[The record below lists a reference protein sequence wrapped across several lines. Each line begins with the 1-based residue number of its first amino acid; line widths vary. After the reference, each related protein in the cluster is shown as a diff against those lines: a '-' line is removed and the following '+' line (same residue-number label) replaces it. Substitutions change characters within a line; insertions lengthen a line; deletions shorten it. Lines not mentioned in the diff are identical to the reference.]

1 MALKTI
7 KDVKEDLLPM
17 LDGFNEKLAL
27 LKQTFATE
35 RHEAALE
42 EAKKKLQLINDYLI
56 ELDN

>member
-17 LDGFNEKLAL
+17 LDGFNGQLVL
-27 LKQTFATE
+27 LEQTFATE
-35 RHEAALE
+35 RHEAALD
-42 EAKKKLQLINDYLI
+42 EAKKKIQLINDYLI